1 MQNQSNTALELRP
14 MELVSKLMGLKGHP
28 FGALKFFNE
37 VTDLVG
43 GKSTFNQ
50 FGGKVYKYMRL
61 NYMNNI
67 DYKTAIENR
76 MKKEGLN
83 PDLFQHEGHKWMK
96 RYKNGEDLTTLGYH
110 QADEHLDIE
119 LRRWYLIVYIVSG
132 KQVFDVSYYDANFQP
147 IDMATIKPLL
157 RDKTSKKQTDVGLNG
172 DSQVV
177 YRNFKIESVREL
189 SINGEVYTIT
199 E

>member
-1 MQNQSNTALELRP
+1 MQTQNNTALQLTP
-14 MELVSKLMGLKGHP
+14 IDLVGKLMGLKGHP

-37 VTDLVG
+37 VSDLKG

-76 MKKEGLN
+76 MKAEGLN
-83 PDLFQHEGHKWMK
+83 PDLFQHEGHKWLT
-96 RYKNGEDLTTLGYH
+96 RYKVDNELTTLGYH
-110 QADEHLDIE
+110 KEDENLPME
-119 LRRWYLIVYIVSG
+119 EKRWYLVVYIVSG
-132 KQVFDVSYYDANFQP
+132 KQVFETAYYDANFQP
-147 IDMATIKPLL
+147 IPMETIKPLL
-157 RDKTSKKQTDVGLNG
+157 RDKTSAKQSEVGLTN
-172 DSQVV
+172 QVY

-189 SINGEVYTIT
+189 SMNGEVYTIV

>member
-1 MQNQSNTALELRP
+1 MQNKSNTALELRP
-14 MELVSKLMGLKGHP
+14 MELVTKLMGLKGHP

-61 NYMNNI
+61 NYMNNV

-83 PDLFQHEGHKWMK
+83 PDDFRHEGHKWLK
-96 RYKNGEDLTTLGYH
+96 RYKNGEELTTIGYH
-110 QADEHLDIE
+110 EADENLDIE

-132 KQVFDVSYYDANFQP
+132 KQVFEVNYFDANFQP
-147 IDMATIKPLL
+147 IPMEVIKPLL
-157 RDKTSKKQTDVGLNG
+157 RDKTSKKQADAGLND